1 MHKLYPRAVFC
12 SRTTGY
18 DLTNTDHMF
27 TFANECT
34 KHDQIIIN
42 SALWRPH
49 QTVSLDPVYKAVYK
63 AQTKAHIVCIG
74 PTTDLYPRKDKHGC
88 IVQKKKH

>member
-1 MHKLYPRAVFC
+1 MIITGNPKEGLAEALHKLYPRAVFC

-42 SALWRPH
+42 SA
-49 QTVSLDPVYKAVYK
+49 
-63 AQTKAHIVCIG
+63 
-74 PTTDLYPRKDKHGC
+74 
-88 IVQKKKH
+88 

>member
-1 MHKLYPRAVFC
+1 
-12 SRTTGY
+12 
-18 DLTNTDHMF
+18 MF

-42 SALWRPH
+42 SALWRSSNC
-49 QTVSLDPVYKAVYK
+49 SLDPVYKAVYN

-74 PTTDLYPRKDKHGC
+74 PNN
-88 IVQKKKH
+88 